1 MDQHRKLAMG
11 WVHVINVLLS
21 ILKTTIFF
29 EGHGWRLGSHTYT
42 LYHTL
47 QVLRRETVDRDS
59 LPMHYYISKRNIET
73 KWEKSCMALW
83 PWATRLLRANREGK
97 RMEERKKK
105 IRGKKRKNSLLPWN
119 LLHGAWRTGHGDS
132 RSKYIL

>member
-11 WVHVINVLLS
+11 VGNKRSTLYFEDHN
-21 ILKTTIFF
+21 FF
-29 EGHGWRLGSHTYT
+29 FSRGTGWRLGSHT

-83 PWATRLLRANREGK
+83 PWATRLLRANRKEREGK
-97 RMEERKKK
+97 EGEKKRREK
-105 IRGKKRKNSLLPWN
+105 KKKRKNSLLPWN